1 MISELDRNRLY
12 GEKSALQDEVAEAI
26 RLENVPSTKIAEV
39 MDFVEKQHN
48 ECIAIIK
55 AYPDADVQ
63 EVILA
68 FRGLVR
74 NAIKTT

>member
-26 RLENVPSTKIAEV
+26 RLANVPSSKIAGI

-48 ECIAIIK
+48 ECIKAIK
-55 AYPDADVQ
+55 DGEMTPDEA
-63 EVILA
+63 ILA
-68 FRGLVR
+68 LRGLVR
-74 NAIKTT
+74 NVINS